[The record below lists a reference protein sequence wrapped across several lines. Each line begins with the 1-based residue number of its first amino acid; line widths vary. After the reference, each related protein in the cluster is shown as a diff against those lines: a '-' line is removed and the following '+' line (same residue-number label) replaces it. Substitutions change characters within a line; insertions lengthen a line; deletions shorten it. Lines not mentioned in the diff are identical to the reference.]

1 MQISLDGQRTANII
15 QAYGQGFITVNTK
28 HFYHSIVI
36 APDQIMADWSPQRFA
51 DLRLSDIDLL
61 TTFNPEILL
70 LGTGDS
76 QQFPHPEVLKPLISQ
91 GIGFEIMDTPAACR
105 TYNII
110 VAEGR
115 QVAAALILL
124 EKRVQ

>member
-1 MQISLDGQRTANII
+1 
-15 QAYGQGFITVNTK
+15 
-28 HFYHSIVI
+28 
-36 APDQIMADWSPQRFA
+36 
-51 DLRLSDIDLL
+51 LL
-61 TTFNPEILL
+61 TTLNPEILL

-76 QQFPHPEVLKPLISQ
+76 QQFPHPETFYPLVDQ
-91 GIGFEIMDTPAACR
+91 RIGFEIMDTPAACR

-115 QVAAALILL
+115 QVAAALMLL